1 MIFRQQLFRISN
13 TVSVQSKF
21 FAIAHDD
28 FAEAQ
33 LLHVSAVKDR
43 LDGGSEETMGYASKY
58 VSELADIVDINMG
71 CPAPKVV
78 KNGDG
83 SKLLLNP
90 ELIGDIVQEV
100 VKTVEKPV
108 TVKMRKGWDK
118 NNINA
123 VEVAKIIEQAGASAI
138 TIHGRTREEYY
149 SGRADLD
156 IIKQVKESVNIPV
169 IGNGDIKSIEDA
181 NKMFEYCNVDGI
193 MIGRATIGNPWIIND
208 IIKGEKREI
217 SNEEKLKVLKQ
228 HIELAVAEKGEYIAV
243 REIINKITKKINEI
257 IDDKKKTE
265 DDKWYELY
273 KIDIEEFDKPDD
285 YIEYKLKY
293 KKKFINKVIQ
303 YAENKKVI
311 EMGCGTGLMAGY
323 LQKLGLDVIALDL
336 SQAVLNYAC
345 EIAKQS
351 NIISPCKY
359 EQGDILNLKYKP
371 NTFDVS
377 YSNGVLEHFT
387 DEEIIE
393 ILKQQMNISKY
404 VIFGI
409 PSTYF
414 NMNEKMLGNERGLTL
429 KEWKSLINKAG
440 GKLVEQTSFH
450 YYKFYRRIFE
460 VKKWLKPKAFWLF
473 VIEKK

>member
-1 MIFRQQLFRISN
+1 MFKIGNVEIKNRVVLAPMAGVCNSAFRRIIKEMGAGLLYAEMVSDKALVYNNEKTKDMLYMTEDERPISQQIFGSDKESF
-13 TVSVQSKF
+13 V
-21 FAIAHDD
+21 
-28 FAEAQ
+28 EA
-33 LLHVSAVKDR
+33 AKII
-43 LDGGSEETMGYASKY
+43 EESMHP
-58 VSELADIVDINMG
+58 DIIDINMG

-243 REIINKITKKINEI
+243 REMRKHICWYIKNLKESSKIREKINRI
-257 IDDKKKTE
+257 E
-265 DDKWYELY
+265 DVNELEACL
-273 KIDIEEFDKPDD
+273 EE
-285 YIEYKLKY
+285 
-293 KKKFINKVIQ
+293 
-303 YAENKKVI
+303 
-311 EMGCGTGLMAGY
+311 
-323 LQKLGLDVIALDL
+323 
-336 SQAVLNYAC
+336 
-345 EIAKQS
+345 
-351 NIISPCKY
+351 
-359 EQGDILNLKYKP
+359 
-371 NTFDVS
+371 
-377 YSNGVLEHFT
+377 
-387 DEEIIE
+387 
-393 ILKQQMNISKY
+393 
-404 VIFGI
+404 
-409 PSTYF
+409 YF
-414 NMNEKMLGNERGLTL
+414 
-429 KEWKSLINKAG
+429 KSL
-440 GKLVEQTSFH
+440 
-450 YYKFYRRIFE
+450 
-460 VKKWLKPKAFWLF
+460 
-473 VIEKK
+473 